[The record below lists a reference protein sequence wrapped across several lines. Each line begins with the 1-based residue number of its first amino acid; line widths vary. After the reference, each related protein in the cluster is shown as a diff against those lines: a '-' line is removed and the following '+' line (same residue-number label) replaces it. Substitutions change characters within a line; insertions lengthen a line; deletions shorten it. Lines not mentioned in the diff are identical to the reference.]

1 MVFFE
6 KNLRWLNDFMIKEVL
21 FKSNL
26 KIQKHNWDW
35 VVDSRDFLSTD
46 FIFEG
51 DFPFC
56 NLRVVPGFEIFKW
69 GKTNFLFSLKLEKE
83 ISGKRIFFKIAPNFY
98 EFTGDEFINQTGSVL
113 NKFPPLSRD
122 TYKDFTIGVTQ
133 SSNAL
138 QWLIQASHKQ
148 TLDFFYVDESKSV
161 GEFKFENFRRMEF
174 LNCLKYKEGI
184 FSFENSIFYR
194 KFSDFPAAPHF
205 GFELKNSLNWKKF
218 LVSLKFLFN
227 SKTEYRKKFLNS
239 NFSFCYNL
247 RKDFDIFVEVINIFS
262 NKVFYAPKRSFS
274 SPVFTGGILM
284 KW

>member
-1 MVFFE
+1 MV
-6 KNLRWLNDFMIKEVL
+6 N
-21 FKSNL
+21 
-26 KIQKHNWDW
+26 W